1 VELRLVL
8 RVSQESDGSLSATV
22 DSPDQGAMDL
32 KVGAIELGDGG
43 VTRFEMKTLSAMFEG
58 TRDDVGAT
66 IVGDFTQAGTSLP
79 LILRWRERAS
89 ELRRPQEPQEPYPYR
104 AEEVR
109 YQDRAGGATL
119 AGTLTIP
126 TGQGLFPAALLITG
140 SGPQDRDE
148 SVFGHKPFLVLADY
162 LTRMG
167 IGVLRVDDR
176 GVGGS
181 TGQTR
186 NVTSEDLAGDVE
198 AGVALLKTRPE
209 IDPAK
214 IGLIGHSEG
223 GIIAP
228 MVAAR
233 SSEVAYIVLM
243 ASPGLPGEEILI
255 RQGALVAKAEGRSDE
270 QITVNRDIQK
280 RLFQIIRSEK
290 DPQVAEA
297 RIRLTIREGLA
308 RLSAA
313 DQDAASDTAA
323 FVESQVQIAQSP
335 WLRFFLT
342 YDPRPALRRVKCP
355 VLAINGE
362 RDLQVPAEENLA
374 AIEGALR
381 DGHNP
386 RMTVQVLPRLNHLF
400 QTSETGRVSEYAR
413 NEETI
418 APIALELI
426 GSWIKDQV
434 KARWSQ
440 PMFDL
445 TGPQLDSL
453 ALSATL
459 VNGINV
465 DRADRAAAA

>member
-1 VELRLVL
+1 
-8 RVSQESDGSLSATV
+8 
-22 DSPDQGAMDL
+22 M
-32 KVGAIELGDGG
+32 
-43 VTRFEMKTLSAMFEG
+43 
-58 TRDDVGAT
+58 
-66 IVGDFTQAGTSLP
+66 
-79 LILRWRERAS
+79 
-89 ELRRPQEPQEPYPYR
+89 
-104 AEEVR
+104 
-109 YQDRAGGATL
+109 
-119 AGTLTIP
+119 
-126 TGQGLFPAALLITG
+126 FPAALLITG

>member
-1 VELRLVL
+1 
-8 RVSQESDGSLSATV
+8 
-22 DSPDQGAMDL
+22 
-32 KVGAIELGDGG
+32 
-43 VTRFEMKTLSAMFEG
+43 
-58 TRDDVGAT
+58 
-66 IVGDFTQAGTSLP
+66 
-79 LILRWRERAS
+79 
-89 ELRRPQEPQEPYPYR
+89 
-104 AEEVR
+104 
-109 YQDRAGGATL
+109 
-119 AGTLTIP
+119 
-126 TGQGLFPAALLITG
+126 
-140 SGPQDRDE
+140 
-148 SVFGHKPFLVLADY
+148 
-162 LTRMG
+162 
-167 IGVLRVDDR
+167 
-176 GVGGS
+176 
-181 TGQTR
+181 
-186 NVTSEDLAGDVE
+186 
-198 AGVALLKTRPE
+198 
-209 IDPAK
+209 
-214 IGLIGHSEG
+214 
-223 GIIAP
+223 

>member
-1 VELRLVL
+1 
-8 RVSQESDGSLSATV
+8 
-22 DSPDQGAMDL
+22 
-32 KVGAIELGDGG
+32 
-43 VTRFEMKTLSAMFEG
+43 
-58 TRDDVGAT
+58 
-66 IVGDFTQAGTSLP
+66 
-79 LILRWRERAS
+79 
-89 ELRRPQEPQEPYPYR
+89 
-104 AEEVR
+104 
-109 YQDRAGGATL
+109 
-119 AGTLTIP
+119 
-126 TGQGLFPAALLITG
+126 LFPAALLITG

-342 YDPRPALRRVKCP
+342 SRYPPRRTWPRSRGHCGTATT
-355 VLAINGE
+355 LA
-362 RDLQVPAEENLA
+362 
-374 AIEGALR
+374 
-381 DGHNP
+381 
-386 RMTVQVLPRLNHLF
+386 
-400 QTSETGRVSEYAR
+400 
-413 NEETI
+413 
-418 APIALELI
+418 
-426 GSWIKDQV
+426 
-434 KARWSQ
+434 
-440 PMFDL
+440 
-445 TGPQLDSL
+445 
-453 ALSATL
+453 
-459 VNGINV
+459 
-465 DRADRAAAA
+465 